1 MDGPPVIVIPALLI
15 LVSPIV
21 KEPPLVKST
30 FLSKEYVNCLPFW
43 SKTMFLPALK
53 VTVSPG
59 LTFSEVVPFVVPPLF
74 KDVTFQPE
82 LLIACVTLSVV
93 AMPFVV
99 GATALPSA
107 LVVILSP
114 TLAVTLIPVAS
125 ADVEISFVSPL
136 TFNVPS
142 FNNTSLLPVS
152 PAYFKL
158 TFFN

>member
-1 MDGPPVIVIPALLI
+1 M
-15 LVSPIV
+15 LVPNV
-21 KEPPLVKST
+21 CATVR
-30 FLSKEYVNCLPFW
+30 
-43 SKTMFLPALK
+43 FLPALK

-59 LTFSEVVPFVVPPLF
+59 TTLVAVAEPVNVPPLAEALA
-74 KDVTFQPE
+74 FQPE

>member
-1 MDGPPVIVIPALLI
+1 MR
-15 LVSPIV
+15 
-21 KEPPLVKST
+21 
-30 FLSKEYVNCLPFW
+30 
-43 SKTMFLPALK
+43 FLPALK

-59 LTFSEVVPFVVPPLF
+59 TTLVAVAEPVNLPPFADALA
-74 KDVTFQPE
+74 FQPE

-93 AMPFVV
+93 AIPFVV
-99 GATALPSA
+99 GATALPAA

-114 TLAVTLIPVAS
+114 TLAVTVIPVAS